1 MSLQL
6 HTYLANVL
14 DVSQLMLYMILTCEV
29 KIRWEFERNC
39 SCACVRALFTL
50 MYIRSQRVKH
60 KHDQNDWATFSP

>member
-29 KIRWEFERNC
+29 KIRSEFE
-39 SCACVRALFTL
+39 
-50 MYIRSQRVKH
+50 
-60 KHDQNDWATFSP
+60 